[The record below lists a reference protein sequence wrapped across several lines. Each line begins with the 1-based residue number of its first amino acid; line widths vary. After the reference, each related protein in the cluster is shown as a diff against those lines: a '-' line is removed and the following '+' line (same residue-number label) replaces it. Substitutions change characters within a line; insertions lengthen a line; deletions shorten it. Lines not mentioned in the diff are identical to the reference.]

1 PRRKHWGRLRNGP
14 AESRIAAVR
23 AADGVRKTPCRPRRS
38 ERLQAGRIDHYTR
51 SCVCCGQVRGAAIMQ
66 RRINVSLSEEAVRL
80 LDRMAPK
87 GDRSRFLDE
96 LVKRTARDRAALRA
110 RLKEGYI

>member
-1 PRRKHWGRLRNGP
+1 M
-14 AESRIAAVR
+14 
-23 AADGVRKTPCRPRRS
+23 
-38 ERLQAGRIDHYTR
+38 
-51 SCVCCGQVRGAAIMQ
+51 RGIVIQ

-110 RLKEGYI
+110 RLKEGYIRRATRDREVAAEWDPLADEVWQRAGR

>member
-1 PRRKHWGRLRNGP
+1 M
-14 AESRIAAVR
+14 
-23 AADGVRKTPCRPRRS
+23 
-38 ERLQAGRIDHYTR
+38 
-51 SCVCCGQVRGAAIMQ
+51 RGLVMQ

-96 LVKRTARDRAALRA
+96 LVKRTARDRAELRA
-110 RLKEGYI
+110 RLKEGYIRSATRDREVAAEWDPLADEAWQRAGRG

>member
-1 PRRKHWGRLRNGP
+1 M
-14 AESRIAAVR
+14 
-23 AADGVRKTPCRPRRS
+23 
-38 ERLQAGRIDHYTR
+38 
-51 SCVCCGQVRGAAIMQ
+51 RGIVTQ

-96 LVKRTARDRAALRA
+96 LVKRTARDRAGLRA
-110 RLKEGYI
+110 RLKEGYIRRATRDREVAAEWDPLADEAWQRAGRR

>member
-1 PRRKHWGRLRNGP
+1 
-14 AESRIAAVR
+14 
-23 AADGVRKTPCRPRRS
+23 
-38 ERLQAGRIDHYTR
+38 
-51 SCVCCGQVRGAAIMQ
+51 MQ

-96 LVKRTARDRAALRA
+96 LVKRTARDRATLRG
-110 RLKEGYI
+110 RLKEGYLKRAQRDSEVAADWDPLADEVWRRDARR

>member
-1 PRRKHWGRLRNGP
+1 
-14 AESRIAAVR
+14 
-23 AADGVRKTPCRPRRS
+23 
-38 ERLQAGRIDHYTR
+38 
-51 SCVCCGQVRGAAIMQ
+51 MQ

-96 LVKRTARDRAALRA
+96 LVKRTAHNRADLQA
-110 RLKEGYI
+110 RLKEGYIKRAKRDREIAANWDPLADDVWQRAGRR